1 MTMNTN
7 SLDATQMTFHLC
19 VTRCHT
25 VTSDASGKV
34 KFHVPLSASLPKDV
48 TKLSIKVKHFQI
60 NVEKTKILFPQAK
73 AVNRKADNVTG
84 MEQPVSV
91 LYTYTFFEG
100 LRQIFTFL
108 PEDEA
113 ESLFFQEMK
122 HDVSLSHEGGDLSL
136 GLLKKEKTALPC
148 NEVSPENSLKT

>member
-1 MTMNTN
+1 
-7 SLDATQMTFHLC
+7 MTFHLC

-60 NVEKTKILFPQAK
+60 HVKKTKIPFPQAK

-84 MEQPVSV
+84 MEQPVS
-91 LYTYTFFEG
+91 LLCIKLSRMRRKFTFFY
-100 LRQIFTFL
+100 
-108 PEDEA
+108 
-113 ESLFFQEMK
+113 
-122 HDVSLSHEGGDLSL
+122 
-136 GLLKKEKTALPC
+136 
-148 NEVSPENSLKT
+148 

>member
-1 MTMNTN
+1 
-7 SLDATQMTFHLC
+7 MTFHLC

-25 VTSDASGKV
+25 VRSDASGKV

-60 NVEKTKILFPQAK
+60 NVKKTQIPFPQAK

-84 MEQPVSV
+84 MEQPVSI
-91 LYTYTFFEG
+91 LYIDLNRLRRKFTFFED
-100 LRQIFTFL
+100 LRQIITFL
-108 PEDEA
+108 PKDEA
-113 ESLFFQEMK
+113 DSLFFQEMK